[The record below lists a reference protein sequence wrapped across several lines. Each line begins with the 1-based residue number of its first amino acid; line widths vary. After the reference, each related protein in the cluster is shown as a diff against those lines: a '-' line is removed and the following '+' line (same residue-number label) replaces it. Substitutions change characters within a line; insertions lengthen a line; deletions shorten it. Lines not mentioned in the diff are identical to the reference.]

1 MHDPNY
7 IKITTGLFIMLNP
20 FVLIPVFLG
29 LTGGLG
35 KSQKMKVAFT
45 CSIAVF
51 VIMMISVFGGHHVL
65 SFFGITINDF
75 RIAGGLLIF
84 LMAISMSRAKEHEN
98 GMRYSDKEHEVAKTK
113 DSNIAVVPLA
123 IPLMAGPAAI
133 SVSIIDA
140 ELCSTFSSKLILVA
154 IIASLSLVLWVAM
167 ALAEQIGRF
176 LGHTGQQVLTRVM
189 GLILLALSIEFL
201 VVGIKGAFHLS
212 GQQ

>member
-29 LTGGLG
+29 LTGGIN
-35 KSQKMKVAFT
+35 KAQKMKVAFT
-45 CSIAVF
+45 TSIAVF
-51 VIMMISVFGGHHVL
+51 VIMMISVFGGQHVL

-84 LMAISMSRAKEHEN
+84 LMAISMARAKEE
-98 GMRYSDKEHEVAKTK
+98 GMRYSDKEHNEAKTK
-113 DSNIAVVPLA
+113 DANIGVVPLA

-140 ELCSTFSSKLILVA
+140 ELCNTFVSRLTLVG
-154 IIASLSLVLWVAM
+154 IIAGLSVVLWVAM

-201 VVGIKGAFHLS
+201 VVGIQGAFHLTTH
-212 GQQ
+212 

>member
-29 LTGGLG
+29 LTGGMD
-35 KSQKMKVAFT
+35 KSQKMKIAFT
-45 CSIAVF
+45 CAIAVF

-84 LMAISMSRAKEHEN
+84 LMAISMSRAKEKGD
-98 GMRYSDKEHEVAKTK
+98 GMRYSDKEHKEAKAK

-140 ELCSTFSSKLILVA
+140 EMCNILSSRLILVA
-154 IIASLSLVLWVAM
+154 IIAGLSAVLWVAM
-167 ALAEQIGRF
+167 ALAEEIGRF

-201 VVGIKGAFHLS
+201 VVGIQGAFHLN
-212 GQQ
+212 GH

>member
-29 LTGGLG
+29 LTGGMNKG
-35 KSQKMKVAFT
+35 QKMKVAFT
-45 CSIAVF
+45 TSIAVF

-84 LMAISMSRAKEHEN
+84 LMAISMARAKEE
-98 GMRYSDKEHEVAKTK
+98 GMRYSDKEHKEAQTK
-113 DSNIAVVPLA
+113 DANIAVVPLA

-140 ELCSTFSSKLILVA
+140 ELCNALASRLTLVG
-154 IIASLSLVLWVAM
+154 IIAGLSVVLWVAM

-201 VVGIKGAFHLS
+201 VVGIQGAFHLTS
-212 GQQ
+212 H

>member
-7 IKITTGLFIMLNP
+7 VKITTGLFIMLNP

-29 LTGGLG
+29 LTGGMN

-45 CSIAVF
+45 TCIAVF
-51 VIMMISVFGGHHVL
+51 IIMMIAVFGGHHVL

-84 LMAISMSRAKEHEN
+84 LMAISMARAKEKED
-98 GMRYSDKEHEVAKTK
+98 GMRYSDKEHEEAKTK
-113 DSNIAVVPLA
+113 DTNIAVVPLA

-140 ELCSTFSSKLILVA
+140 ELCSTFSSRLILVA
-154 IIASLSLVLWVAM
+154 IILGLSAVLWVAM
-167 ALAEQIGRF
+167 ALAEEIGRF

-189 GLILLALSIEFL
+189 GLILLAISIEFL
-201 VVGIKGAFHLS
+201 VVGIQGAFHLKAH
-212 GQQ
+212 

>member
-29 LTGGLG
+29 LTGGM
-35 KSQKMKVAFT
+35 KKAQKMKVAFT
-45 CSIAVF
+45 TSIAVF
-51 VIMMISVFGGHHVL
+51 IIMMISVFGGHHVL

-84 LMAISMSRAKEHEN
+84 LMAISMARAKEE
-98 GMRYSDKEHEVAKTK
+98 GMRYSDKEHKEAQTK
-113 DSNIAVVPLA
+113 DANIAVVPLA

-140 ELCSTFSSKLILVA
+140 ELCSTLASRLTLVG
-154 IIASLSLVLWVAM
+154 IIAGLSVVLWVAM

-201 VVGIKGAFHLS
+201 VVGIQGAFHLTS
-212 GQQ
+212 H

>member
-29 LTGGLG
+29 LTGGMNKG
-35 KSQKMKVAFT
+35 QKMKVAFT
-45 CSIAVF
+45 TSIAVF
-51 VIMMISVFGGHHVL
+51 IIMMISVFGGHHVL

-84 LMAISMSRAKEHEN
+84 LMAISMARAEKE
-98 GMRYSDKEHEVAKTK
+98 GMRYSGKEHEEAQTK
-113 DSNIAVVPLA
+113 DANIAVVPLA

-140 ELCSTFSSKLILVA
+140 ELCSAFCLALDSRGNYRRAERRFVGGHGPGGTDWA
-154 IIASLSLVLWVAM
+154 IPGAHGPA
-167 ALAEQIGRF
+167 GP
-176 LGHTGQQVLTRVM
+176 HTGDGSHSPGPFHRVP
-189 GLILLALSIEFL
+189 G
-201 VVGIKGAFHLS
+201 GGH
-212 GQQ
+212 

>member
-7 IKITTGLFIMLNP
+7 IKLTTGLFIMLNP

-29 LTGGLG
+29 LTGAMD
-35 KSQKMKVAFT
+35 KPQKMKVALT
-45 CSIAVF
+45 TSVAVF
-51 VIMMISVFGGHHVL
+51 VIMMIAVFGGHHVL

-75 RIAGGLLIF
+75 RIAGGFLIF
-84 LMAISMSRAKEHEN
+84 LMAISMARAKENEG
-98 GMRYSDKEHEVAKTK
+98 GMRYSEKEHHEAKTK
-113 DSNIAVVPLA
+113 DANIGVVPLA

-140 ELCSTFSSKLILVA
+140 ELCNTFSSRLILVA
-154 IIASLSLVLWVAM
+154 IIAGLSGVLWLAM
-167 ALAEQIGRF
+167 ALAEEIGRF

-201 VVGIKGAFHLS
+201 VVGIQGAFHLK
-212 GQQ
+212 

>member
-29 LTGGLG
+29 LTGGMDKG
-35 KSQKMKVAFT
+35 QKMKVAFT
-45 CSIAVF
+45 TSIAVF
-51 VIMMISVFGGHHVL
+51 IIMMISVFGGQHVL

-84 LMAISMSRAKEHEN
+84 LMAISMARAEKE
-98 GMRYSDKEHEVAKTK
+98 GMRYSGKEHEEAQTK
-113 DSNIAVVPLA
+113 DANIAVVPLA

-140 ELCSTFSSKLILVA
+140 ELCSAFASRLILVG
-154 IIASLSLVLWVAM
+154 IIAGLSVVLWVAM

-201 VVGIKGAFHLS
+201 VVGIKGAFHLT
-212 GQQ
+212 GQ

>member
-1 MHDPNY
+1 MHEPNY

-29 LTGGLG
+29 LTGGMNKG
-35 KSQKMKVAFT
+35 QKMKVAFT
-45 CSIAVF
+45 TSIAVF
-51 VIMMISVFGGHHVL
+51 IIMMISVFGGHHVL

-84 LMAISMSRAKEHEN
+84 LMAISMARAEKE
-98 GMRYSDKEHEVAKTK
+98 GMRYSGKEHEEAQTK
-113 DSNIAVVPLA
+113 DANIAVVPLA

-140 ELCSTFSSKLILVA
+140 ELCSAFASRLILVG
-154 IIASLSLVLWVAM
+154 IIAGLSVVLWVAM

-201 VVGIKGAFHLS
+201 VVGIKGAFHLT
-212 GQQ
+212 GQ

>member
-29 LTGGLG
+29 LTGEMTG
-35 KSQKMKVAFT
+35 SQKMKVAFT
-45 CSIAVF
+45 TCIAVF
-51 VIMMISVFGGHHVL
+51 VIMMIAVFGGHHVL

-84 LMAISMSRAKEHEN
+84 LMAISMARAKEHES
-98 GMRYSDKEHEVAKTK
+98 GMRYSDKEHEEAKKKTT
-113 DSNIAVVPLA
+113 NIAVVPLS

-133 SVSIIDA
+133 SVAIIDA
-140 ELCSTFSSKLILVA
+140 EMCDAFASRLLLVG
-154 IIASLSLVLWVAM
+154 IIAGLSALLWVAM

-189 GLILLALSIEFL
+189 GLILLAISIEFL
-201 VVGIKGAFHLS
+201 VVGIKGSFKL
-212 GQQ
+212 G

>member
-29 LTGGLG
+29 LTGGMN

-45 CSIAVF
+45 CAIAIF
-51 VIMMISVFGGHHVL
+51 VIMMISVFGGNHVL

-84 LMAISMSRAKEHEN
+84 LMAISMSRAKEKGE
-98 GMRYSDKEHEVAKTK
+98 GMRLSDKEHSEAKTK

-140 ELCSTFSSKLILVA
+140 EMCNTFASRLTLVG
-154 IIASLSLVLWVAM
+154 IIAGLSIVLWVAM

-201 VVGIKGAFHLS
+201 VVGIQGAFHLN
-212 GQQ
+212 GH

>member
-29 LTGGLG
+29 LTGEMN

-45 CSIAVF
+45 CAIAVF
-51 VIMMISVFGGHHVL
+51 VIIMISVFGGHHVL

-84 LMAISMSRAKEHEN
+84 LMAISMSRAKEKGE
-98 GMRYSDKEHEVAKTK
+98 GMRYSDKEHEAAKAK

-133 SVSIIDA
+133 GVSIIDA
-140 ELCSTFSSKLILVA
+140 EMCNGLSSRLILVA
-154 IIASLSLVLWVAM
+154 IIAGLSAVLWIAM
-167 ALAEQIGRF
+167 ALAEEIGRF

-189 GLILLALSIEFL
+189 GLILPALSIEFL
-201 VVGIKGAFHLS
+201 VVGIQGAFHLN
-212 GQQ
+212 GH